1 LILSLLL
8 LGGAVSALAA
18 PMALNASAVAV
29 PGRYA
34 ADCAQTI
41 FKQGGNAV
49 DAAVAVA
56 FTLEVTYPEA
66 GNLGGGGFMT
76 VFMHGK
82 PYFLDYRERAPLAAN
97 AAMYLDEQGNV
108 RPNLSWVGIKAVA
121 VPGSVMGMWQ
131 AHRRFGRLS
140 WFQDLAP
147 AIHYARDGFVVS
159 PQLIKRRDEQMNGAF
174 SSGPANNFKQ
184 YFSSMAAGQTLKQPD
199 LASTLKR
206 IAVQGPRDFYQGKT
220 AQLLLAKMRQQ
231 GGLINAQDLRQYR
244 ALWRVPVEADWHGF
258 RVITAPPPSSGGIGL
273 VQLLK
278 MKADLA
284 PQFEGVALNSAQY
297 IHLLAEIEKRAFADR
312 AQYLGDPDFFT
323 VPVSRLIDDGYL
335 ARRAREINPQ
345 TPSALSGVSP
355 GLTEGHDTTHFS
367 IVDRWGNAV
376 ANTYT
381 LNNWFGSGVVVDHAG
396 FLLNDEMDDFSSK
409 PGAPNKFGVVGQEAN
424 AIAPRKRPLSSMSP
438 TILTRGGKV
447 ALVIGTPGGSRIFT
461 SVFQVICNLY
471 DYQLPLDQA
480 VAMPRIH
487 HQLLPENTLF
497 IEPSLPVQGT
507 VIRELEARGYQ
518 VLTQDFSG
526 DIQAIQVLGRDPFPV
541 SDPRGRGVAR
551 VIR

>member
-1 LILSLLL
+1 
-8 LGGAVSALAA
+8 
-18 PMALNASAVAV
+18 
-29 PGRYA
+29 
-34 ADCAQTI
+34 
-41 FKQGGNAV
+41 
-49 DAAVAVA
+49 
-56 FTLEVTYPEA
+56 
-66 GNLGGGGFMT
+66 
-76 VFMHGK
+76 
-82 PYFLDYRERAPLAAN
+82 
-97 AAMYLDEQGNV
+97 
-108 RPNLSWVGIKAVA
+108 
-121 VPGSVMGMWQ
+121 
-131 AHRRFGRLS
+131 
-140 WFQDLAP
+140 
-147 AIHYARDGFVVS
+147 
-159 PQLIKRRDEQMNGAF
+159 
-174 SSGPANNFKQ
+174 
-184 YFSSMAAGQTLKQPD
+184 
-199 LASTLKR
+199 
-206 IAVQGPRDFYQGKT
+206 
-220 AQLLLAKMRQQ
+220 
-231 GGLINAQDLRQYR
+231 
-244 ALWRVPVEADWHGF
+244 
-258 RVITAPPPSSGGIGL
+258 
-273 VQLLK
+273 
-278 MKADLA
+278 
-284 PQFEGVALNSAQY
+284 
-297 IHLLAEIEKRAFADR
+297 
-312 AQYLGDPDFFT
+312 
-323 VPVSRLIDDGYL
+323 VSRLIDDGYL